1 MLRCR
6 GTLALISI
14 AAALAEPAAAATLW
28 NESVNGDLSNV
39 RTAPTNLALSM
50 GSNTITGTTVSG
62 DIDFFTIT
70 VPASAS
76 FGSLVLIQFT
86 SADDLDFLAIQSG
99 PIITSTT
106 SPAAMLGYVHLS
118 AALVGTDVLDD
129 MALGDGALG
138 FSPPLPAGTYAM
150 WTQQLQTQMVSYSF
164 DLVVTPVPEPTQAT
178 LLTAGLVVLAV
189 ARRRSARA

>member
-14 AAALAEPAAAATLW
+14 AAALAGPTTAATLW

-39 RTAPTNLALSM
+39 RTAPTNLALAM

-62 DIDFFTIT
+62 DVDFFTVT
-70 VPASAS
+70 VPAGAFFSA
-76 FGSLVLIQFT
+76 LTLITFN
-86 SADDLDFLAIQSG
+86 SADDLAFLAIQSG

-106 SPAAMLGYVHLS
+106 SPAAMLGYVHMS

-138 FSPPLPAGTYAM
+138 FTPPLPAGTYAM
-150 WTQQLQTQMVSYSF
+150 WTQQLQTQLVSYSF
-164 DLVVTPVPEPTQAT
+164 DLVVVPEPTEAT
-178 LLTAGLVVLAV
+178 LLTAGLLVLAF
-189 ARRRSARA
+189 ARRRAARA

>member
-6 GTLALISI
+6 ETLALISM
-14 AAALAEPAAAATLW
+14 AAALAGPAAAATLW

-39 RTAPTNLALSM
+39 RTAPTNLALSI
-50 GSNTITGTTVSG
+50 GSNTITGTTVAG
-62 DIDFFTIT
+62 DVDFFTVT
-70 VPASAS
+70 VPGSAFFS
-76 FGSLVLIQFT
+76 ALTLIQFT
-86 SADDLDFLAIQSG
+86 TADDLDFLAIESG

-106 SPAAMLGYVHLS
+106 SPANMLGYVHLN
-118 AALVGTDVLDD
+118 AAFVGTDVLDD

-138 FSPPLPAGTYAM
+138 FTPPLPAGTYAM

-164 DLVVTPVPEPTQAT
+164 DLVVVPEPTQAT

-189 ARRRSARA
+189 ARRRAARA